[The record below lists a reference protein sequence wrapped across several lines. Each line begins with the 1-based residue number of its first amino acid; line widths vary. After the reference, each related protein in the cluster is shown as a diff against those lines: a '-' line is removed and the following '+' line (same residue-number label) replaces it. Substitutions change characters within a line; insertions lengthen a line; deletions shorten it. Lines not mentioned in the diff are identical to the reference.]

1 MYKILT
7 HLSQHKAIVILLAG
21 CVLFAASCK
30 TENMVPVVNESV
42 KNIDGTWKIAS
53 ATLNG
58 TDILNTIPDDM
69 THLSGFGVTFTGGK
83 YTLTNPI
90 PFIVDTDGTYTF
102 NDPQYPF
109 DISFT
114 PTGATTAVK
123 STFQFPVVQGQ
134 RRVTLTFSPGCSKN
148 TYVYTLKKDN

>member
-1 MYKILT
+1 MYKILI
-7 HLSQHKAIVILLAG
+7 HISKQYAARILLAG
-21 CVLFAASCK
+21 CMLFAASCK
-30 TENMVPVVNESV
+30 TENLVPKVNESV

-69 THLSGFGVTFTGGK
+69 THLSGFGITFKEGK

-90 PFIVDTDGTYTF
+90 PFIVDTDGTFKF

-109 DISFT
+109 DIRFT
-114 PTGATTAVK
+114 PTGTNTEVK

-148 TYVYTLKKDN
+148 VYIYTLKKDN

>member
-1 MYKILT
+1 MYKILIQ
-7 HLSQHKAIVILLAG
+7 LSQRKAIRILLAS
-21 CVLFAASCK
+21 CMLFAVSCK
-30 TENMVPVVNESV
+30 TENLVPKVNESV

-58 TDILNTIPDDM
+58 TDIFNTIPDAM
-69 THLSGFGVTFTGGK
+69 THLSGFGVTFSDGK

-90 PFIVDTDGTYTF
+90 PFIVETNGTYTF

-123 STFQFPVVQGQ
+123 STFLFPVVQGQ

-148 TYVYTLKKDN
+148 IYVYTLKKDN

>member
-1 MYKILT
+1 MYKILIKYG
-7 HLSQHKAIVILLAG
+7 QYKAIALLLAG
-21 CVLFAASCK
+21 CVLFATSCK
-30 TENMVPVVNESV
+30 TENLVPVVNESV

-58 TDILNTIPDDM
+58 ADILNTIPDDM
-69 THLSGFGVTFTGGK
+69 THLSTFSITFNAGK
-83 YTLTNPI
+83 YTVQNPV
-90 PFIVDTDGTYTF
+90 PFIVSTDGDYTF

-114 PTGATTAVK
+114 ATGATAPVK
-123 STFQFPVVQGQ
+123 SSFLFPVVQGQ

>member
-1 MYKILT
+1 MYKILMQ
-7 HLSQHKAIVILLAG
+7 LSQRRAIGILLAG
-21 CVLFAASCK
+21 CMLFAVSCK
-30 TENMVPVVNESV
+30 TENMVPMVNESV

-58 TDILNTIPDDM
+58 TDILNTIPDAM
-69 THLSGFGVTFTGGK
+69 THLTGFGVTFTDGK
-83 YTLTNPI
+83 YTLANPI

-114 PTGATTAVK
+114 PTGTTTAVK
-123 STFQFPVVQGQ
+123 STFLFPVVQGQ

-148 TYVYTLKKDN
+148 IYVYTLKKDN